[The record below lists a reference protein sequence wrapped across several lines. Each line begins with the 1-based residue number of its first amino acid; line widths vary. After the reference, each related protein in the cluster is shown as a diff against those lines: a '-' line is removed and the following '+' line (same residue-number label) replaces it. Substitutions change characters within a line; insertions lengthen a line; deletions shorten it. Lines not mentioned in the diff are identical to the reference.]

1 MELKEKIK
9 RDLLTKATKLN
20 NKYPPISDR
29 SNDRLRVQKIVKIF
43 QLKEDY
49 QNFYLIIT
57 KPKNDNKEKK
67 YYLALVIA
75 VQSSDL
81 LVKIAKKLVSNEGHI
96 QLIQFAFHP
105 KHFRVSLAFLRE
117 LEELM
122 DIDDLKNKLNSLR
135 TKFLMKLNNIIN

>member
-9 RDLLTKATKLN
+9 RDLLIKATKLN
-20 NKYPPISDR
+20 NKYPPISDKID
-29 SNDRLRVQKIVKIF
+29 DRLRVQKIEKIF

-67 YYLALVIA
+67 YYLALVVA
-75 VQSSDL
+75 NQSSDL

-96 QLIQFAFHP
+96 QLIQFPFHP

-117 LEELM
+117 LEEFM
-122 DIDDLKNKLNSLR
+122 DIDELKNKLNSLR
-135 TKFLMKLNNIIN
+135 TKFLMKLNNLIN

>member
-9 RDLLTKATKLN
+9 QDLLSKATKLN
-20 NKYPPISDR
+20 HKYPPISDR
-29 SNDRLRVQKIVKIF
+29 IDDKLRVQKIKKIF

-57 KPKNDNKEKK
+57 KLKNDNKEKK
-67 YYLALVIA
+67 YYLALIVA

-81 LVKIAKKLVSNEGHI
+81 LVKIAKKLVLNEEHI
-96 QLIQFAFHP
+96 HLIQFPFHP

-117 LEELM
+117 LEEFM
-122 DIDDLKNKLNSLR
+122 DIDELKNKLNTLR